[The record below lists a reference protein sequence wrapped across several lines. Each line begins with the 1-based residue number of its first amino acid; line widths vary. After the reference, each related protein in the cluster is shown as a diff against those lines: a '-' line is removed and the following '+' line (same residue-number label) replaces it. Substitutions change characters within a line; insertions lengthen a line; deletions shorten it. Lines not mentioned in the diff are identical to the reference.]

1 MMTCAPGQFSL
12 QLRAY
17 YEFECCCSETQTA
30 LETGAFVTLCQ
41 CASGGAWW
49 MQILEDSHDKYDRG
63 HCAECGTWCHRDHG
77 PGKIFHVCVTMFWC
91 CRHPAGPA
99 QPSPAQPSHSPFSL
113 SSVRWNIFFI
123 NSQYFWVRVLGVW
136 LLWVNLLVLCHP
148 HLLYL
153 WDLVALLRQPTLSQ
167 QRWSAL
173 PATNTATTVECW
185 DCCCPNTMT
194 QLPNLSP
201 SPKNCMNTSENF
213 LNIIF
218 R

>member
-17 YEFECCCSETQTA
+17 YEFECCCSETQHC
-30 LETGAFVTLCQ
+30 TGDWAIVTLCQ
-41 CASGGAWW
+41 CAA
-49 MQILEDSHDKYDRG
+49 LEPGECKYMRIATINMTGDIV
-63 HCAECGTWCHRDHG
+63 WNVG
-77 PGKIFHVCVTMFWC
+77 PGATETTGRAKYSMFVLRC
-91 CRHPAGPA
+91 FDVAATPPL

-123 NSQYFWVRVLGVW
+123 NSQYFWVWVLGVW

-167 QRWSAL
+167 QRWSEL
-173 PATNTATTVECW
+173 PASHHRHHSWMLLTAAAR
-185 DCCCPNTMT
+185 
-194 QLPNLSP
+194 
-201 SPKNCMNTSENF
+201 
-213 LNIIF
+213 I
-218 R
+218 